1 MKTERGSLARART
14 QGPVLYFS
22 SVAGDDAKAIVGIVP
37 GYADYADRYET
48 VQRAWAERGLASVA
62 IDLRGHGHA
71 EGPRGACKSWDD
83 YMDDVRELFVLLESR
98 AEGKPI
104 LLFGHSF
111 GGLVAASWTSQN
123 PSSQKAL
130 VLSAPFMRVALPV
143 PAIKKKLGRVVSKLL
158 PGVGLASGLRGDQ
171 MTSVESLQKGYDTD
185 PLVFKKANA
194 RWFTCTEDAQADLL
208 SHARALTL
216 PLYVAFGTD
225 DGVVA
230 GAREL
235 YEAAGSTDK
244 KLDVREG
251 LRHEILFEP
260 TGPAIATA
268 MSDWMLAHVQ

>member
-1 MKTERGSLARART
+1 MKTERGSLARTRT
-14 QGPVLYFS
+14 KGPVLYFS
-22 SVAGDDAKAIVGIVP
+22 SVAGDDKKAIVGIVP
-37 GYADYADRYET
+37 GYADYADRYEA

-71 EGPRGACKSWDD
+71 EGPRGACREWND
-83 YMDDVRELFVLLESR
+83 YMDDVRELFVLLEAR

-111 GGLVAASWTSQN
+111 GGLVAASWTCDN
-123 PSSQKAL
+123 ASSQKAL

-143 PAIKKKLGRVVSKLL
+143 PALKKKAGRIVSKLL
-158 PGVGLASGLRGDQ
+158 PSVGLASGLRGDQ
-171 MTSVESLQKGYDTD
+171 MTSVEALQKQYDTD

-194 RWFTCTEDAQADLL
+194 RWFTCAEDAQADVM
-208 SHARALTL
+208 SRAKSITL

-260 TGPAIATA
+260 TGPAITA
-268 MSDWMLAHVQ
+268 AMADWMLAHAQ

>member
-1 MKTERGSLARART
+1 MKTERGSLARTRT
-14 QGPVLYFS
+14 KGPVLYFS
-22 SVAGDDAKAIVGIVP
+22 SVAGDDKKAIVGIVP
-37 GYADYADRYET
+37 GYADYADRYEA

-71 EGPRGACKSWDD
+71 EGPRGACREWND
-83 YMDDVRELFVLLESR
+83 YMDDVRELFVLLEGR

-111 GGLVAASWTSQN
+111 GGLVAASWTCDN
-123 PSSQKAL
+123 ASSQKAL
-130 VLSAPFMRVALPV
+130 VLSAPLMRVALPV
-143 PAIKKKLGRVVSKLL
+143 PALKKKAGRIVSKLL
-158 PGVGLASGLRGDQ
+158 PSVGLASGLRGDQ
-171 MTSVESLQKGYDTD
+171 MTSVEALQKQYDTD

-194 RWFTCTEDAQADLL
+194 RWFTCAEDAQADVM
-208 SHARALTL
+208 SRAKSITL

-260 TGPAIATA
+260 TGPAITA
-268 MSDWMLAHVQ
+268 AMADWMLAHAQ